1 MFGQMGFVIV
11 MEQGNLEHQTTL
23 LIESIRRLP
32 SLRECPIYV
41 IQPRPGKRPSQ
52 RSLDLL
58 FDHEA
63 VFISANLNKSWSHH
77 GTMNKVYASAC
88 VEALTEHT
96 LDTLVFLD
104 SDVLFINPPDELVL
118 DERHVVAVK
127 PVDLQGLG
135 QPVDRP
141 ISPYWEMIFENCG
154 VREPPDWFVTTTID
168 RQRIVPY
175 FNEGVAAVRPSRGI
189 FRRWKENVE
198 RLAHDQR
205 ARSFPAGTDE
215 FFFLN
220 QAMFAGTLL
229 AEISQE
235 QIRLLDQR
243 YNYSLRP
250 RKLAPAEVRSGGM
263 GELVVAHYHKKF
275 YSGDWMEDIDVSEP
289 LASWLRS
296 RLPLRRRYRRSINLA
311 SKVRHSKV
319 AQTAA
324 GLHVR
329 ALR

>member
-1 MFGQMGFVIV
+1 MFDQLGFVIV
-11 MEQGNLEHQTTL
+11 MEQGNLEYQTTL
-23 LIESIRRLP
+23 LIESIRRLA

-63 VFISANLNKSWSHH
+63 VFISTDLNKSWSQH
-77 GTMNKVYASAC
+77 GTMNKVYASAF
-88 VEALTEHT
+88 VEELTEHA

-104 SDVLFINPPDELVL
+104 SDILFVNPPHDLTL
-118 DERHVVAVK
+118 DERHLVAVK

-135 QPVDRP
+135 QPVDQS
-141 ISPYWEMIFENCG
+141 ISAYWEMIFEACG
-154 VREPPDWFVTTTID
+154 VRALPDWHVTTTID
-168 RQRIVPY
+168 RRRILPY
-175 FNEGVAAVRPSRGI
+175 FNEGVAAVRPSQGI
-189 FRRWKENVE
+189 FRRWRDNAE

-205 ARSFPAGTDE
+205 ARSLPAGTDE

-220 QAMFAGTLL
+220 QALFAGTLL
-229 AEISQE
+229 AEVPQE

-250 RKLAPAEVRSGGM
+250 RRLAPAEVQRGGLE
-263 GELVVAHYHKKF
+263 ELVIVHYHKKF
-275 YSGDWMEDIDVSEP
+275 YSEAWMDDIDLGEP
-289 LASWLRS
+289 HASWLRS

-311 SKVRHSKV
+311 SRVRHSK
-319 AQTAA
+319 AGQAA
-324 GLHVR
+324 SGLHLR